1 MTLPR
6 FFAPDARQAVTQIML
21 PPDEA
26 HHLAHVLRLGP
37 GADVRV
43 FNGAGDEWSATV
55 TTIGRGLVELALI
68 APVPSIPE
76 PSVRVT
82 LAVGVLKG
90 DQMDTVVRDATA
102 LGVSAITPLASANVT
117 VPSRAWKGDAALDR
131 WRRIAIASAKQC
143 GRAVVPTIAPVTAFA
158 QVLDS
163 KSHELLV
170 MCVEP
175 ALAEARGSDS
185 PLTRPAS
192 ALALIGPEG
201 GWSAGEIEAAAVSRA
216 RFMHLG
222 PRTLRAEIVPA
233 VLLSSLWTRWGAWQ

>member
-1 MTLPR
+1 M
-6 FFAPDARQAVTQIML
+6 QITL

-55 TTIGRGLVELALI
+55 TTIGRGLVTLALI

-117 VPSRAWKGDAALDR
+117 VPSRAWKGDAAIDR

-143 GRAVVPTIAPVTAFA
+143 GRAVVPAILEPLSFEMLVQTIAAARLHGPA
-158 QVLDS
+158 LI
-163 KSHELLV
+163 L
-170 MCVEP
+170 VEP
-175 ALAEARGSDS
+175 GASSGTIALGDLDPAAPREAT
-185 PLTRPAS
+185 LV
-192 ALALIGPEG
+192 IGPEG
-201 GWSAGEIEAAAVSRA
+201 GWTGEEIHAVAGLCRLLTLGDRTIRADAMAVVAIAALFA
-216 RFMHLG
+216 
-222 PRTLRAEIVPA
+222 
-233 VLLSSLWTRWGAWQ
+233 RWGEF